1 MHAYQLKSIALM
13 LDKSEKAVEC
23 STRGYLSKA
32 RELIDELRFLRAVF
46 MKTLDA
52 KQDMH
57 VIDIGEGQY
66 PQNLAS
72 CTSSDLMG
80 PFDPISKRHFSAS
93 CFSSLAC

>member
-13 LDKSEKAVEC
+13 LDKNEKAAEC
-23 STRGYLSKA
+23 STRGDPSKA
-32 RELIDELRFLRAVF
+32 RELIAALRFLRAVV
-46 MKTLDA
+46 MKALHA
-52 KQDMH
+52 KHEMH